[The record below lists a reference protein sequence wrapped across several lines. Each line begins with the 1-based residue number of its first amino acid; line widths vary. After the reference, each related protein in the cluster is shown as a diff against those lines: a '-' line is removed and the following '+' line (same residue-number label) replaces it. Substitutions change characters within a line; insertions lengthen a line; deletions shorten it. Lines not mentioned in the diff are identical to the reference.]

1 MGFSSPSINE
11 FKDYFDRDFPFTPIQ
26 ATELVDS
33 DPVTPLLP
41 EVPLTDL
48 IPAVEPPPLPED
60 IEVIDEFKYVRDKD
74 IEKAFASTNADINH
88 ELFAKQFH
96 FTESFLN
103 LAAHN
108 LIMNLRASSQGI
120 DGEFDWLLTNK
131 GVGSVSA
138 GFHIPTFLADNPVY
152 SFYCKT
158 PYGVRYIT
166 LIYGKTKGRIFTVAG
181 ATLP

>member
-1 MGFSSPSINE
+1 MGFSSPSIAD
-11 FKDYFDRDFPFTPIQ
+11 FKDFFDRDFPFTPVQ
-26 ATELVDS
+26 ATQLVDS

-60 IEVIDEFKYVRDKD
+60 IEIIDEFKYVRDKD
-74 IEKAFASTNADINH
+74 IERAITDTKENINH
-88 ELFAKQFH
+88 GLFTKQSQ
-96 FTESFLN
+96 FTSSFLN
-103 LAAHN
+103 LAAHY
-108 LIMNLRASSQGI
+108 LIMNLRASSQGV

-138 GFHIPTFLADNPVY
+138 GFHIPTYLADNPVY

-158 PYGVRYIT
+158 PYGVRYIVSV
-166 LIYGKTKGRIFTVAG
+166 YGMTKGQIFTVAG

>member
-11 FKDYFDRDFPFTPIQ
+11 FKDYFDRDFPFTPVQ
-26 ATELVDS
+26 ATQLVDS
-33 DPVTPLLP
+33 DPVTPQLP

-48 IPAVEPPPLPED
+48 IPAVEPPPPPED

-74 IEKAFASTNADINH
+74 IQRAITDTKENINRA
-88 ELFAKQFH
+88 LFTKQSQ
-96 FTESFLN
+96 FTASFLN
-103 LAAHN
+103 LTAHY
-108 LIMNLRASSQGI
+108 LIMNLRASSQGV

-138 GFHIPTFLADNPVY
+138 GFHIPTYLADNPVY

-158 PYGVRYIT
+158 PYGVRYIVSV
-166 LIYGKTKGRIFTVAG
+166 YGMTKGQIFTVAG